1 MSNPLIM
8 VFVRNPELGRVKTRL
23 AKSIGDQ
30 AALETY
36 KILSKHTSKIINEID
51 SDQLIFYSDKIQDND
66 VWTATNCKKQIQ
78 TKGDLG
84 QKMLAA
90 FQYGFSLGYQK
101 IIIIGSDLYSL
112 RPKHIESAFEQL
124 ENYDVVIG
132 PALDGG
138 YYLLGLNFIIH
149 KIFKQKQW
157 STSSVFKETLSDLKE
172 FNVNL
177 LEPLND
183 IDTYEDLKK
192 EPQLLKQLN
201 I

>member
-1 MSNPLIM
+1 MSNSLIM

-23 AKSIGDQ
+23 AKTIGDQ
-30 AALETY
+30 AALEIY
-36 KILSKHTSKIINEID
+36 EILSKHTAKIISEID
-51 SDQLIFYSDKIQDND
+51 SDKLIFYSEKIQDND
-66 VWTATNCKKQIQ
+66 IWTVINCKKQIQ

-84 QKMLAA
+84 QKMLDA
-90 FQYGFSLGYQK
+90 FQYGFSLGYKK

-138 YYLLGLNFIIH
+138 YYLLGLNSVIPE
-149 KIFKQKQW
+149 IFKQKQW
-157 STSSVFKETLSDLKE
+157 STSSILKDTLSDLKK

-192 EPQLLKQLN
+192 EPLLLKQIN

>member
-1 MSNPLIM
+1 MSNLLIM

-23 AKSIGDQ
+23 AKSVGDQ

-36 KILSKHTSKIINEID
+36 KTLSKHTFKIISEID
-51 SDQLIFYSDKIQDND
+51 SDKLIFYSDKIQDND
-66 VWTATNCKKQIQ
+66 IWTATNCKKQIQ

-84 QKMLAA
+84 QKMFAA

-101 IIIIGSDLYSL
+101 ILIIGSDLYSL

-138 YYLLGLNFIIH
+138 YYLLGLNFMIP

-157 STSSVFKETLSDLKE
+157 STTSVLKETLSDLKE

-192 EPQLLKQLN
+192 EPQLLKQIN

>member
-1 MSNPLIM
+1 MSNSLIM

-23 AKSIGDQ
+23 AKTIGDQ
-30 AALETY
+30 AALEIY
-36 KILSKHTSKIINEID
+36 EILSKHTAKIISEID
-51 SDQLIFYSDKIQDND
+51 SDKLIFYSEKIQDND
-66 VWTATNCKKQIQ
+66 IWTVINCKKQIQ

-84 QKMLAA
+84 QKMLDA
-90 FQYGFSLGYQK
+90 FQYGFSLGYKK

-112 RPKHIESAFEQL
+112 RTKHIKSAFEQL

-138 YYLLGLNFIIH
+138 YYLLGLNSVIPE
-149 KIFKQKQW
+149 IFKQKQW
-157 STSSVFKETLSDLKE
+157 STSSILKDTLSDLKK

-177 LEPLND
+177 LKPLND

-192 EPQLLKQLN
+192 EPQLLKQIN

>member
-1 MSNPLIM
+1 M
-8 VFVRNPELGRVKTRL
+8 VFIRNPELGRVKTRL

-36 KILSKHTSKIINEID
+36 KTLSKHTFKIISEID
-51 SDQLIFYSDKIQDND
+51 SDKLIFYSDKIQDND

-101 IIIIGSDLYSL
+101 ILIIGSDLYSL
-112 RPKHIESAFEQL
+112 RPKHIESALEKL

-138 YYLLGLNFIIH
+138 YYLLGLNFIIP

-157 STSSVFKETLSDLKE
+157 STSSVLKKTLSDLKE

>member
-1 MSNPLIM
+1 MSNPLII

-36 KILSKHTSKIINEID
+36 KILSKHTSKIISEID

-101 IIIIGSDLYSL
+101 ILIIGSDLYSL

-138 YYLLGLNFIIH
+138 YYLLGLNFIIP

-157 STSSVFKETLSDLKE
+157 STSSVLKKTLSDLKE

>member
-1 MSNPLIM
+1 MSNPLII

-36 KILSKHTSKIINEID
+36 KILSKHTSKIISEID

-101 IIIIGSDLYSL
+101 ILIIGSDLYSL

-138 YYLLGLNFIIH
+138 YYLLGLNFIIP

-157 STSSVFKETLSDLKE
+157 STSSVLKETLSDLKE

>member
-66 VWTATNCKKQIQ
+66 VWTTINCKKQIQ

-157 STSSVFKETLSDLKE
+157 STSSVLKETLSDLKE

>member
-1 MSNPLIM
+1 MSNSLIM

-23 AKSIGDQ
+23 AKTIGDQ
-30 AALETY
+30 AALEIY
-36 KILSKHTSKIINEID
+36 EILSKHTAKIISEID
-51 SDQLIFYSDKIQDND
+51 SDKLIFYSDKIQEND
-66 VWTATNCKKQIQ
+66 IWTAINCKKQIQ

-84 QKMLAA
+84 EKMLDA
-90 FQYGFSLGYQK
+90 FQYGFSLGYKK

-138 YYLLGLNFIIH
+138 YYLLGLNSVIPE
-149 KIFKQKQW
+149 IFKQKQW
-157 STSSVFKETLSDLKE
+157 STSSILKDTLSDLKK

-192 EPQLLKQLN
+192 EPLLLKQIN

>member
-36 KILSKHTSKIINEID
+36 KTLSKHTSKIISEID
-51 SDQLIFYSDKIQDND
+51 SDQLIFYSDKVQEND
-66 VWTATNCKKQIQ
+66 IWTATNCKKQIQ

-84 QKMLAA
+84 QKMLDA

-138 YYLLGLNFIIH
+138 YYLLGLNFMIP

-157 STSSVFKETLSDLKE
+157 STPSVLKETLSDLKE

>member
-8 VFVRNPELGRVKTRL
+8 VFIRNPELGRVKTRL

-36 KILSKHTSKIINEID
+36 KTLSKHTFKIISEID
-51 SDQLIFYSDKIQDND
+51 SDKLIFYSDKIQDND

-101 IIIIGSDLYSL
+101 ILIIGSDLYSL
-112 RPKHIESAFEQL
+112 RLKHIESAFEQL

-138 YYLLGLNFIIH
+138 YYLLGLNFIIP

-157 STSSVFKETLSDLKE
+157 STSSVLKETLSDLKE